1 MLIYLHSMKNNF
13 TVIIADREGPGAHF
27 KLLPQS
33 ENITCLYATNA
44 GEALLLGANNPD
56 ADMVLISSDLEGM
69 TEFDT
74 IKELVTQFINRP
86 VILLSNYVN
95 LSTIRLAGLLGCR
108 DVLKAPVDDSSLY
121 SLLNSFSSQ
130 LSQNLNY

>member
-1 MLIYLHSMKNNF
+1 MLIYLLIMKNNF
-13 TVIIADREGPGAHF
+13 TIIIADQKGPGAHF

-69 TEFDT
+69 AEFDT
-74 IKELVTQFINRP
+74 VKELVTQFNDRP
-86 VILLSNYVN
+86 VILLCTYVN
-95 LSTIRLAGLLGCR
+95 LSTIRLAGILGCS
-108 DVLKAPVDDSSLY
+108 DVLKAPIDSY
-121 SLLNSFSSQ
+121 SLRSILNS
-130 LSQNLNY
+130 YTV